1 MVFKARF
8 FSNSVCLDK
17 FKEGYKKKGKKN
29 EKSRKSESED
39 VKEEPKVGDYTDFCS
54 KYKEYSNAFNV
65 KG

>member
-1 MVFKARF
+1 MVFKGRF

-39 VKEEPKVGDYTDFCS
+39 VVKEEPKVGDYTDFCGKS
-54 KYKEYSNAFNV
+54 KEYFV
-65 KG
+65 TQKD

>member
-39 VKEEPKVGDYTDFCS
+39 VKEEPKVGDYADFCS
-54 KYKEYSNAFNV
+54 KSKEYSNAFNV

>member
-1 MVFKARF
+1 MVFKRRF

-39 VKEEPKVGDYTDFCS
+39 VVKEEPKGGDNTDFCGKS
-54 KYKEYSNAFNV
+54 KEYFV
-65 KG
+65 TQKD

>member
-39 VKEEPKVGDYTDFCS
+39 VKEEPKVGDYETIQIFLANLKNILMLS
-54 KYKEYSNAFNV
+54 M
-65 KG
+65 

>member
-1 MVFKARF
+1 MLFKRGF

-39 VKEEPKVGDYTDFCS
+39 VKEEPKVWDYTDFCS
-54 KYKEYSNAFNV
+54 KSKEYFV
-65 KG
+65 TLKD